1 VSSVASAAP
10 RKAVV
15 KTESVE
21 VASGEN
27 ADKVRDVIK
36 KNAGQIK
43 ACYDQRLKE
52 NPTLSGRLVVDFDI
66 TGGRVTTV
74 GISTNTTGDK
84 GLEDCVKSRVRGWRF
99 AVMRSCGAAGVAAA
113 GLAAAG
119 RVVLGRA

>member
-21 VASGEN
+21 VTSGEN

-99 AVMRSCGAAGVAAA
+99 DPSVEDAVSYPFS
-113 GLAAAG
+113 LTTQ
-119 RVVLGRA
+119 